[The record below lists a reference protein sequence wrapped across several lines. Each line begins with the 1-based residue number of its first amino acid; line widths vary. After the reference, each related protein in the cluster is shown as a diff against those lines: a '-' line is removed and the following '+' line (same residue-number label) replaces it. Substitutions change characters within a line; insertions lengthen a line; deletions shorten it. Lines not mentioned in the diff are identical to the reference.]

1 MSRSTSLPSIFPL
14 LVALSPC
21 LRSTHAHPIF
31 PLLSLISFS
40 PNFRVHCLFPPS
52 LCRYFLSWVD
62 IPHIRPLFRSF
73 FHPFSLYFCHFPS
86 HRRPVLLDTSL
97 YAHTFIFV
105 PSLPNPSPPLLSTEL
120 LYVQFIILNSVFMLG
135 L

>member
-1 MSRSTSLPSIFPL
+1 MSCSTSLPLIFPL
-14 LVALSPC
+14 VLPC
-21 LRSTHAHPIF
+21 THVSIPLTPIPF
-31 PLLSLISFS
+31 FRCRHYSHIS
-40 PNFRVHCLFPPS
+40 PNSRVHCLFPPS

-62 IPHIRPLFRSF
+62 IPHIRPLFSSF

-105 PSLPNPSPPLLSTEL
+105 PSLRNPSPLLLSTEL
-120 LYVQFIILNSVFMLG
+120 LYVQFIILNCVFMFG